1 MFSLLL
7 SFQRVIS
14 ISLLSFIVCGFS
26 ASGFSATEQTAKSV
40 AATATET
47 VKAKA
52 EVEVE
57 QTVNINTA
65 TAEVEV
71 EQTVNINTA
80 TAEMISGHLKG
91 IGLKK
96 AQAIIEWRKT
106 NGKFISAEQL
116 TEVKG
121 IGEKTV
127 LANKERIAL

>member
-1 MFSLLL
+1 MFSLSL

-14 ISLLSFIVCGFS
+14 ISLLSLIICGFS
-26 ASGFSATEQTAKSV
+26 ASGFSATEQTAKSA

-47 VKAKA
+47 ETVKAK
-52 EVEVE
+52 
-57 QTVNINTA
+57 
-65 TAEVEV
+65 V

-127 LANKERIAL
+127 LANKERISL

>member
-1 MFSLLL
+1 MFSLSL

-14 ISLLSFIVCGFS
+14 VFLLSLVVCGFS
-26 ASGFSATEQTAKSV
+26 ASGFSATEKTSKSV
-40 AATATET
+40 VATATKV
-47 VKAKA
+47 VKAK
-52 EVEVE
+52 VG
-57 QTVNINTA
+57 
-65 TAEVEV
+65 V

-80 TAEMISGHLKG
+80 TAEMISGRLKG

>member
-40 AATATET
+40 AATATK
-47 VKAKA
+47 VVQAKA
-52 EVEVE
+52 AIE
-57 QTVNINTA
+57 QTI
-65 TAEVEV
+65 
-71 EQTVNINTA
+71 NINTA

-127 LANKERIAL
+127 LANKERISL